1 MMQSTI
7 ATLGDDCHTSA
18 SKRAYK
24 NNYFNIVY
32 ALHSPS
38 SMWRAKV
45 FADSSSSSSD
55 LDSIEL
61 PRPKRKR
68 SAPVASQD
76 TTKSDR
82 IMFHL
87 LPLAYLKANLLWEL
101 PLLVFLCSEVP
112 IIITTP
118 NHTRAVLRALSSYML
133 PHHVL
138 SAGTIKRATLS
149 SGFIQ
154 HQSSSLLFFRRY

>member
-7 ATLGDDCHTSA
+7 AALGDDCHTST
-18 SKRAYK
+18 SKRAHK

-38 SMWRAKV
+38 SMWRTKV

-55 LDSIEL
+55 LDSIKL
-61 PRPKRKR
+61 PHPKRKR

-82 IMFHL
+82 ITFHL
-87 LPLAYLKANLLWEL
+87 LPIAYLKAIFFGNFYCWSYFVAHNNHAESHPCCITRPFLLHIAT
-101 PLLVFLCSEVP
+101 PRIKRRGCKTSEVILWLHSTP
-112 IIITTP
+112 IIESSFLSE
-118 NHTRAVLRALSSYML
+118 VL
-133 PHHVL
+133 
-138 SAGTIKRATLS
+138 I
-149 SGFIQ
+149 
-154 HQSSSLLFFRRY
+154 